1 MEQTKQHD
9 PSLISDLHG
18 VGIASIDYL
27 NERFFYLLWMRTRD
41 EISTE
46 TADRWM
52 TEFVSRAK
60 EIHRLEI
67 MDAYNDGHL
76 NLGYNS
82 AQDYYNNTFN
92 AKRNE
97 NK

>member
-1 MEQTKQHD
+1 MSQTEERD
-9 PSLISDLHG
+9 STLINDLHET
-18 VGIASIDYL
+18 GISSIDYL

-46 TADRWM
+46 TANRWM
-52 TEFVSRAK
+52 IDFVSRAK

-76 NLGYNS
+76 NLGYHS
-82 AQDYYNNTFN
+82 AQDYYSNSFNT
-92 AKRNE
+92 KE
-97 NK
+97 K